1 MRSII
6 EDSYTFLR
14 KDGNTKLIIS
24 SHGGQSGKTFQT
36 PITLRFPARQNYC
49 AYGSITRMLSWT
61 DKEYEE
67 EPANTGGLDDYTL
80 SNFEHDQYDEFK
92 KVTEAGFDVVTIQRG
107 KDVKLTHVL
116 NNKNIRLHGY
126 TVVYCM
132 FCRVATQAKY
142 VKVMF

>member
-6 EDSYTFLR
+6 EGSYTFMR

-36 PITLRFPARQNYC
+36 PVRLMFPARQNYC
-49 AYGSITRMLSWT
+49 AYGAITRMLAWS
-61 DKEYEE
+61 DKEFEE

-80 SNFEHDQYDEFK
+80 SNYEHDQYDHFTEM
-92 KVTEAGFDVVTIQRG
+92 TEAGFDVVTIQ
-107 KDVKLTHVL
+107 KAKNVALTDIL
-116 NNKNIRLHGY
+116 NNKNIALHGY
-126 TVVYCM
+126 KVVYCM

-142 VKVMF
+142 VKVM